1 MAQVVAFDAFAP
13 RIARR
18 RKAADRANGDSVFG
32 KVILFTGVWH
42 ERVEQA
48 RASENARKKAR
59 KPKK

>member
-18 RKAADRANGDSVFG
+18 QKTANRANGDSVFG

-42 ERVEQA
+42 ERVE
-48 RASENARKKAR
+48 RSETVKDAKRVR